1 MRRGRDALGLQL
13 ALADRLLP
21 VVVAAMSFL
30 AALALAGALAAA
42 TLAARW
48 QGDTAAMLTVQIPNP
63 EAAAADGKTK
73 RLAAVLAA
81 LQAAPAV
88 RHPHRLSGAEL
99 NRLLAP
105 WLGGTASDLGL
116 ALPAVVAA
124 RWQGGDSAALATRLD
139 RLAPGTMLERGAAWA
154 ARVAALSS
162 SLQACAVAILGIVA
176 LVGAATVAL
185 ALRSVLA
192 QRRETIAIIHGL
204 GALDADIANR
214 FAARAAALAAAG
226 AAAGVLACL
235 PVLLWLAA
243 LAAPFAGFANGSG
256 IGAAYGLPASLWGEL
271 PAVPLLAAGIGW
283 VTAQLTVRAWLRGR
297 V

>member
-1 MRRGRDALGLQL
+1 VLGLQ
-13 ALADRLLP
+13 AGLADRLLP

-30 AALALAGALAAA
+30 AALALAGALATA

-48 QGDTAAMLTVQIPNP
+48 QGDAAATLTVQIPNP
-63 EAAAADGKTK
+63 EAAAADGKTP

-88 RHPHRLSGAEL
+88 RDPHRLSGAAL

-116 ALPAVVAA
+116 ALPAVIAA
-124 RWQGGDSAALATRLD
+124 RWQGGDSAALAARLD
-139 RLAPGTMLERGAAWA
+139 RIAPGTLLERGAAWA
-154 ARVAALSS
+154 ARVAALTA

-176 LVGAATVAL
+176 LVAATMVAL
-185 ALRSVLA
+185 AIHSLLA
-192 QRRETIAIIHGL
+192 QRRETIEIVHGL

-214 FAARAAALAAAG
+214 FAARTTALAAAG
-226 AAAGVLACL
+226 AAVGVLAAL

-243 LAAPFAGFANGSG
+243 LAAPFTGFAGSTDP
-256 IGAAYGLPASLWGEL
+256 GAAGLPGALWGEL
-271 PAVPLLAAGIGW
+271 PALPLFAAGIGW
-283 VTAQLTVRAWLRGR
+283 LTAQLTVRGWLRRR